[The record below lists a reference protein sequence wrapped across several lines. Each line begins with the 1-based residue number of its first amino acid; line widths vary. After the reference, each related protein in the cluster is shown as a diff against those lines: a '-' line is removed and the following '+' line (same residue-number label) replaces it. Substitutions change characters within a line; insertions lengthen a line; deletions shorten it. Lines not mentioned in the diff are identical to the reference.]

1 METKEI
7 KLILKLLGEEG
18 YQAKV
23 SSIKPTSKSPITE
36 CNRICS
42 QLCDQKLIEIT
53 ESEITKIKITA
64 SGKALLKINPSDLP
78 ISQKELKILQSC
90 AEGSVFLTDIDVSSK
105 TKLTQSLV
113 ERGFITAVQV
123 KPKQVA
129 LSETGKTFLLNN
141 FSPSGTNSVLS
152 LNMLSNYLTF
162 LRNHQSIV
170 AAEIPQKTN
179 NKPKDKLADEEI
191 LELIIQ
197 LDKEYNTNNYL
208 PIFYLREQLQPS
220 CKREELDHVLYRL
233 EGNDKIQLSSLTE
246 TEGYTPEQLKA
257 GISQHIGGPL
267 FFIQVTH

>member
-23 SSIKPTSKSPITE
+23 SSIKPTSKTPIPE

-64 SGKALLKINPSDLP
+64 SGKALLKINPSELP

-90 AEGSVFLTDIDVSSK
+90 AEGSVSLKEINVSPK

-113 ERGFITAVQV
+113 ERGFITAVQI

-129 LSETGKTFLLNN
+129 LSATGKTFLLKN

-152 LNMLSNYLTF
+152 LNMLSNYLIF
-162 LRNHQSIV
+162 LRNNQSSV
-170 AAEIPQKTN
+170 TAEIPQKAP
-179 NKPKDKLADEEI
+179 NKIEHKLADEEI

-208 PIFYLREQLQPS
+208 PIFYLRDQLQPPF
-220 CKREELDHVLYRL
+220 KREELDQVLYRL
-233 EGNDKIQLSSLTE
+233 EGSNKITTYSLVE
-246 TEGYTPEQLKA
+246 TKKYSEEQINA
-257 GISQHIGGPL
+257 GIEQPVGGPL
-267 FFIQVTH
+267 FFITVI

>member
-36 CNRICS
+36 CDRICS

-78 ISQKELKILQSC
+78 ISQKELKILQAC
-90 AEGSVFLTDIDVSSK
+90 AESSVLLKEVNVSPK

-129 LSETGKTFLLNN
+129 LSRVNASK
-141 FSPSGTNSVLS
+141 
-152 LNMLSNYLTF
+152 
-162 LRNHQSIV
+162 LRSI
-170 AAEIPQKTN
+170 
-179 NKPKDKLADEEI
+179 LC
-191 LELIIQ
+191 
-197 LDKEYNTNNYL
+197 YN
-208 PIFYLREQLQPS
+208 
-220 CKREELDHVLYRL
+220 
-233 EGNDKIQLSSLTE
+233 
-246 TEGYTPEQLKA
+246 
-257 GISQHIGGPL
+257 
-267 FFIQVTH
+267 